1 MIKNAVYL
9 LTITF
14 VLVLLSFAIDRNKTL
29 TGIKKG
35 IRMFVNV
42 LFPFLNILILISV
55 FLYFLPPDIIPKM
68 LGSGSGFRGILIAA
82 AVGSV
87 SLIPGFISYPIA
99 ATAISQGATYSAT
112 AVFITTLMMVGFIT
126 LPLEMQY
133 FGKRAAVLRNFLSFI
148 AAIIIGLLVGYLL

>member
-1 MIKNAVYL
+1 MIKNAIYL

-99 ATAISQGATYSAT
+99 ATAIREGATYSAT

-148 AAIIIGLLVGYLL
+148 AAIIIGLLIGYLL

>member
-1 MIKNAVYL
+1 MTKNAIYL

-99 ATAISQGATYSAT
+99 ATAIREGATYSAT

-148 AAIIIGLLVGYLL
+148 AAIIIGLLIGYLL

>member
-99 ATAISQGATYSAT
+99 ATAIREGATYSAT

>member
-1 MIKNAVYL
+1 MTKNAIYL

-148 AAIIIGLLVGYLL
+148 AAIIIGLPVGYLL